1 MVPLSLRRSSRRT
14 ETAALL
20 CCMMPD
26 KRSKQTCFRFY
37 YRKPK
42 RVQQWLIFLILVH
55 FFGKE
60 ISRGTASF
68 PLYNLQTERCLSVA
82 TEISFA
88 IIRIGNLLRTE
99 TGERPERKL
108 QALSVWES
116 HVKTGKEP
124 RDKGNPRGGL
134 LFGNAAAAARSRQNA
149 GSIPCAP
156 AAESVYRERA
166 EI

>member
-1 MVPLSLRRSSRRT
+1 
-14 ETAALL
+14 
-20 CCMMPD
+20 MPD
-26 KRSKQTCFRFY
+26 KRSKQICFRFY
-37 YRKPK
+37 YRKPE

-124 RDKGNPRGGL
+124 RDTGNPRGGL
-134 LFGNAAAAARSRQNA
+134 FFGNAAAAARSRQNA
-149 GSIPCAP
+149 GSIRLRARCK
-156 AAESVYRERA
+156 ESVRGARRDLKPISENPDGRRISVPA
-166 EI
+166 